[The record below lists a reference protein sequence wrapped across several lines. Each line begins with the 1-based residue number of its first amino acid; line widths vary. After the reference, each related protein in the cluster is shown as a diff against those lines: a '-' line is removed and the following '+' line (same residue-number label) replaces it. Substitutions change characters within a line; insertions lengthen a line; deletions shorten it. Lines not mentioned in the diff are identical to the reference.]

1 MISTAPFEIGFETM
15 EYTVNEADPMVN
27 VCVVF
32 IKPGEFEDVD
42 LGDLFIESEISSVSL
57 NLSSAGKIIMLG
69 DVCIRDMIFIAH
81 V

>member
-1 MISTAPFEIGFETM
+1 
-15 EYTVNEADPMVN
+15 MVN

-32 IKPGEFEDVD
+32 IKPREFEDVD
-42 LGDLFIESEISSVSL
+42 LGDLLIESKISSVSL

-69 DVCIRDMIFIAH
+69 DVCIRDMIFIVH